1 MSISEKFK
9 FLSQTRREQKMKPPH
24 AVGMQGII
32 FCEQRSMATKL
43 EFLGIL
49 I

>member
-9 FLSQTRREQKMKPPH
+9 FPSQARREQKMKPPH
-24 AVGMQGII
+24 TVGMQGI
-32 FCEQRSMATKL
+32 MATKL